1 MGTSILAVI
10 PARGGSKSIPHKNVV
25 PVAGKPLIAWTI
37 EVALKSPS
45 LERVVVSTDDPEIA
59 KIARQYGAESPFTR
73 PIDLALDD
81 TPSID
86 VVVHTIRWVE
96 EHENYRPDFMMLLQP
111 TSPLCITEDIEQVVQ
126 IALEKDGD
134 GVVSVCIAHNHPYW
148 TKRIAKDGT
157 VVDYLPKAPKCTRRQ
172 GLPPAYALNGAI
184 YLARR
189 EVLLNQKTFY
199 TEKTY
204 AYIMPQERSLD
215 IDTPWDLYL
224 ADLILKDRMKRESD

>member
-1 MGTSILAVI
+1 MSTVILAVI

-25 PVAGKPLIAWTI
+25 LVAGKPLIAWTI

-45 LERVVVSTDDPEIA
+45 LQRVIVSTDDPEIA
-59 KIARQYGAESPFTR
+59 NVAQHYGAELPFTR
-73 PIDLALDD
+73 PIHLALDD

-96 EHENYRPDFMMLLQP
+96 EHENYRPDFVMLLQP
-111 TSPLCITEDIEQVVQ
+111 TSPLRTAEDIEEVIR
-126 IALEKDGD
+126 IALEKKGD
-134 GVVSVCIAHNHPYW
+134 SVVSVCIAHNHPYW
-148 TKRIAKDGT
+148 TKRIAKNGT
-157 VVDYLPKAPKCTRRQ
+157 LVGFLPKAPKCTRRQ

-189 EVLLNQKTFY
+189 EVLLNQRTLY